1 MIHATSLTKTYG
13 QKVVLKNLTF
23 HIKPQEFVCILG
35 PSGCGK
41 STLFRLLSKLDR
53 KFEGDLKW
61 HSDIKFSMVF
71 QEPRL
76 LPWFRVSEN
85 IRITDYV
92 AGTKISENQVLEIL
106 NTIKLAGAAQLFPH
120 QLSGGMKM
128 RVALARALLSKP
140 NTLFLDEPFSA
151 VDENNRQILQ
161 ELIRKIHIEE
171 NLTTLFITHSLSEA
185 LFLADRILML
195 NHLGQLVYDAAV
207 DLPKLRDVTIRSS
220 RQLSELLVQLQK
232 PFQDLV
238 Q

>member
-1 MIHATSLTKTYG
+1 MIQAAGLTKRYG
-13 QKVVLKNLTF
+13 RKVILENITF

-41 STLFRLLSKLDR
+41 STLFRLLSKLDQN
-53 KFEGDLKW
+53 FEGDLNW
-61 HSDIKFSMVF
+61 HSDTKFSMVF

-92 AGTKISENQVLEIL
+92 SGTRISEDQVKEIL
-106 NTIKLAGAAQLFPH
+106 NKIKLGTTAHMFPH

-140 NTLFLDEPFSA
+140 NTLLLDEPFSA

-161 ELIRKIHIEE
+161 ELIRKIHLEE

-195 NHLGQLVYDAAV
+195 NHRGQLVYDASV

-220 RQLSELLVQLQK
+220 PKLSELLVKLQK